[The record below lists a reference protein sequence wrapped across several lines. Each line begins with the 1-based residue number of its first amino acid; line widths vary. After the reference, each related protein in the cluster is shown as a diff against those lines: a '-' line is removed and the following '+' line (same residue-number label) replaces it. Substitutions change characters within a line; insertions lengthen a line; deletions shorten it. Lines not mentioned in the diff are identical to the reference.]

1 MIMLL
6 IKNII
11 LINKLNNV
19 IISRLE
25 IKFSFYIIEHKATL
39 DLGMLKVLLSYN
51 NCLIEEGH

>member
-1 MIMLL
+1 MLL

-25 IKFSFYIIEHKATL
+25 IKCSFYIIEHKATL
-39 DLGMLKVLLSYN
+39 DLGMSKVLLSYN